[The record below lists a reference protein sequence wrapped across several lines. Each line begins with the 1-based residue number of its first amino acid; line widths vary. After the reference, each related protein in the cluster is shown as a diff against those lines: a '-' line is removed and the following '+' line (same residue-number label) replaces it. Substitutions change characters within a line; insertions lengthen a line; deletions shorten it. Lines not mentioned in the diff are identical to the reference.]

1 MLGNPPPAAL
11 ERPDIEVPFAGRMV
25 TAERSTFDVVV
36 IDEAPW
42 IGMIKVRSARV
53 DLSDLNRSYIDEA
66 LVGFRGDGE
75 RAQVTSASI
84 KEPSNAFPRLRA
96 L

>member
-1 MLGNPPPAAL
+1 MIHGLPNGFTAKQIGHPSVDWTNGCIAVTDAQ
-11 ERPDIEVPFAGRMV
+11 IEEIWRL
-25 TAERSTFDVVV
+25 
-36 IDEAPW
+36 
-42 IGMIKVRSARV
+42 V
-53 DLSDLNRSYIDEA
+53 DDGTA